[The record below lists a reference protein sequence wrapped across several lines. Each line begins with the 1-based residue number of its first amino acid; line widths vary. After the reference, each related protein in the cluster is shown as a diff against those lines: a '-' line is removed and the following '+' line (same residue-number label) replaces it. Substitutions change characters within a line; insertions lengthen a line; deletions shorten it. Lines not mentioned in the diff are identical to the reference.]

1 MKTRCAPLQRAMVIE
16 GRPPANYGRVIRC
29 VRLIECPIVT
39 EIAGG
44 PAWVYEGELT
54 TMHGGRAYAVAD
66 AALLPLPD
74 GMLDQAAAE
83 RLAGTPE

>member
-1 MKTRCAPLQRAMVIE
+1 MKTRCVPLQRAMVIE

-44 PAWVYEGELT
+44 PAWEYEGELT
-54 TMHGGRAYAVAD
+54 TMNGGRAYAVAD
-66 AALLPLPD
+66 ATLLPLSD
-74 GMLDQAAAE
+74 GVLDQAVAE
-83 RLAGTPE
+83 RLVDTPE

>member
-1 MKTRCAPLQRAMVIE
+1 MKTRCVPLQRALVID

-44 PAWVYEGELT
+44 PAWEYEGELT

-74 GMLDQAAAE
+74 GMLDQQTAQQLLDSLE
-83 RLAGTPE
+83 